1 MQGDDSTKAG
11 GPVGGRHPGRRL
23 GALQR
28 LRRPGEFDEAF
39 SQQRKFVGRYM
50 VMWLRQGEGASLR
63 LGVVSSRK
71 VGAAVR
77 RVRARRRL
85 REVYRTQR
93 PGLAGDVDVVLVA
106 RAGIVDA
113 AWLAVVED
121 FTQLARR
128 AGLVAGSAG

>member
-11 GPVGGRHPGRRL
+11 GPTGGRHSGQRL

-39 SQQRKFVGRYM
+39 SQQRKFVGRFM
-50 VMWLRQGEGASLR
+50 VMWLRRGEGASLR

-93 PGLAGDVDVVLVA
+93 VGLAGDVDVVLVA
-106 RAGIVDA
+106 RAGVVDA
-113 AWLAVVED
+113 AWPAVVED
-121 FTQLARR
+121 FIQLARR
-128 AGLVAGSAG
+128 AGLVAGSTG